1 MVCLETNRDYSVVFE
16 IVSKYCISD
25 SFVDH
30 DGYSISS
37 EGFLIRLF
45 VPLTLDRDV
54 VLVSD
59 PRL

>member
-1 MVCLETNRDYSVVFE
+1 MNRDRCVVFE
-16 IVSKYCISD
+16 IASKYCISD

-30 DGYSISS
+30 DGYFISS

-45 VPLTLDRDV
+45 VPLSPDRDV